1 MLGVEV
7 VVDGESADLEAV
19 SNVLDGF
26 AERERSE
33 CIKAANNV
41 LFAGPIEACD
51 GCTEFS
57 LDLVDQAVQR
67 TLQARGSEPSDHR
80 VVPAKG
86 KVTVREFSSRD
97 DLASKG
103 ERQWLH
109 SVDELLHDGQ
119 TSSSATPPNA
129 VTCHAFTTGRGYD
142 HVSPRSAAPAG
153 CFGLTLTMRRS
164 LLSMLVLAIAIGSMH
179 LTAGSQ
185 QSASDARAEREQV
198 REEKAAAARELD
210 TARADD
216 EAVYAALTA
225 ITSSVNAYQAEI
237 DEAERQLAEAQT
249 QVADAETAIADAEL
263 AEVALLDELAA
274 LAVAGYVSGGD
285 QPSALFESDNISL
298 AIRQDSLLDQANG
311 DTTDLLEQLRVVQED
326 RDLAAI
332 DAASA
337 LADAEALEIELA
349 AVLVVIEDEQAVQ
362 AALKLELESRVADWE
377 SKVADLAA
385 ADAELTQE
393 IRDLEAAAA
402 AASGGGGSTA
412 PAPGSS
418 SVSGFQWPVNGS
430 VTSGYGYR
438 VHPIYGTRRLHQ
450 GLDISGGSGTPIA
463 AAKGGTVLSAGWR
476 GGYGNAVV
484 ISHGDGVTTLY
495 AHQSSMNVTSGQQ
508 VSRGDIIGWV
518 GSTGASTGP
527 HLHFEVRI
535 NGSAVDPRPY
545 LP

>member
-1 MLGVEV
+1 MHSPQPEV
-7 VVDGESADLEAV
+7 TIACRRDQQHPLRVSA
-19 SNVLDGF
+19 
-26 AERERSE
+26 
-33 CIKAANNV
+33 
-41 LFAGPIEACD
+41 
-51 GCTEFS
+51 
-57 LDLVDQAVQR
+57 
-67 TLQARGSEPSDHR
+67 
-80 VVPAKG
+80 
-86 KVTVREFSSRD
+86 
-97 DLASKG
+97 
-103 ERQWLH
+103 
-109 SVDELLHDGQ
+109 
-119 TSSSATPPNA
+119 
-129 VTCHAFTTGRGYD
+129 
-142 HVSPRSAAPAG
+142 
-153 CFGLTLTMRRS
+153 LTLTMRRT
-164 LLSMLVLAIAIGSMH
+164 LLSMLVLAVAVGSMH
-179 LTAGSQ
+179 LAAGTQ

-210 TARADD
+210 AALADD

-225 ITSSVNAYQAEI
+225 INSSVNAYQAEI
-237 DEAERQLAEAQT
+237 DEAERQLADAT
-249 QVADAETAIADAEL
+249 NQVADAELAIVE
-263 AEVALLDELAA
+263 AEVAETALLDELAA

-285 QPSALFESDNISL
+285 QPSALFESENISQ
-298 AIRQDSLLDQANG
+298 AIRQDSLLEQANG

-332 DAASA
+332 DAAAA
-337 LADAEALEIELA
+337 LSDAEILEAELA
-349 AVLVVIEDEQAVQ
+349 EVLVVLEGEQAVQ

-385 ADAELTQE
+385 ADAELTE
-393 IRDLEAAAA
+393 DIRRLEAAAA
-402 AASGGGGSTA
+402 AAANNSGGGSSA

-430 VTSGYGYR
+430 VTSGFGYR

-450 GLDISGGSGTPIA
+450 GLDLSGGSGTPIA
-463 AAKGGTVLSAGWR
+463 AAKSGTVLSAGWR

-495 AHQSSMNVTSGQQ
+495 AHQSSMNVSSGSQ